1 VNLVNRG
8 VVVIKPREPFLDWVN
23 RNPDFSPPVT
33 MEEVQQDCTVLL
45 VPDLGSPEAVLD
57 YVAPLKPGLLEMEL
71 EDWNRDSTAWPAER
85 TSAQFDAWFTLEVH
99 SMVWDTLAAPIVK
112 EGVGE
117 AVD

>member
-1 VNLVNRG
+1 MNLVNRG
-8 VVVIKPREPFLDWVN
+8 VAVIKPREPFLDWVN

-57 YVAPLKPGLLEMEL
+57 FVAPLKPGLLEMEL
-71 EDWNRDSTAWPAER
+71 EGWNRDSTAWPAER

-99 SMVWDTLAAPIVK
+99 SMVWDTSADPIVK